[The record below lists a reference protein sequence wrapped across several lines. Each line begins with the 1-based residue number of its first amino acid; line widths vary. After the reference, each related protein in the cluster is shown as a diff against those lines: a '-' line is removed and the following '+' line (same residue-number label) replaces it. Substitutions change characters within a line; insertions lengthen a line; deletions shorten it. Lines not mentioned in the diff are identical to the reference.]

1 MNGQNS
7 LDLVAS
13 ALNIITSNDRPDK
26 AVRGALDV
34 LRKGMG
40 FKYLSYWRHDGSR
53 DTLIF
58 TYESGRVKSP
68 KFRSASQRTQY
79 ERGQGLLGSTWEKG
93 EQVALKDLS
102 TVDDPR
108 MEPAIASQLT
118 QVVASPIILGG
129 KIAGT
134 LDAWADAS
142 LELDKEQILCIDLTA
157 QLLAQRFQR
166 FEDLRFHRESA
177 ENARAINLF
186 TYAVSEAHG
195 LENMFAV
202 AANAFQSGFH
212 MSYSL
217 LWQQVDSEIKV
228 TMSAGEAP
236 QSVSELLAS
245 TSYQPKEGI
254 IGECFSLQQ
263 FMFDVSHI
271 DSELAKNGVKGRF
284 CFPLLT
290 TEGET
295 IGVLETLSFSRLVV
309 GETRRETFGAL
320 WKILLQNIQR
330 AERERIVSR
339 YDPMVNGASLCMIL
353 ANTSGHVVFVN
364 ETGVELF
371 KELSDRWPLIHK
383 GAEGLHIDILHPS
396 LVPAGGS
403 LAEPTYLPISGLY
416 DIGEETFSVEI
427 KAMYD
432 RHHDYIGPMATWER
446 VTERLRNERLVEL
459 HQEEAQKKQKLLQQ
473 RVVELMDVVR
483 NMEAGDL
490 TYPVPVC
497 DGEMG
502 QVFSGIKVMMA
513 ELRQSM
519 QSVGGLARA
528 LSESSDNLTVVA
540 GRVDQ
545 NAQSTLEDANL
556 ASGGVVEVREGVSTV
571 TQGVQ
576 QLALGVGAVSGHAAE
591 AANVGAKAMTAAADA
606 SHKIQR
612 LGKSSAQIGS
622 VVKTINT
629 IAEQTKLL
637 ALNATIEAA
646 RAGEAGRGFSVVAGE
661 VKNLARETA
670 EATQDIASRVEN
682 IQIDTQDVVTAIN
695 QIRDIIESINQL
707 QQQIADSV
715 EQQLA
720 TTKDMSR
727 VSVSVKEAIGGV
739 SDRTEAVVRVADDT
753 ASVANDTRQAA
764 EELKASAE
772 QLERSVGKFRFEVDP
787 VRSVSQAYA

>member
-1 MNGQNS
+1 MTVQNIT
-7 LDLVAS
+7 DVVAS
-13 ALNIITSNDRPDK
+13 ALNVITTNDRPDK
-26 AVRGALDV
+26 AVRGALDI
-34 LRKGMG
+34 LRKGLG
-40 FKYLSYWRHDGSR
+40 LVYLSYWRHDPAR
-53 DTLIF
+53 DILIF

-68 KFRSASQRTQY
+68 KFKTTGQRTQY
-79 ERGQGLLGSTWEKG
+79 EQGRGVLGAAWEKG
-93 EQVALKDLS
+93 EQVFDGDLS
-102 TVDDPR
+102 NFDDPR
-108 MEPAIASQLT
+108 FEPALVGKLT
-118 QVVASPIILGG
+118 QVVANPILLDGN
-129 KIAGT
+129 IAGAI
-134 LDAWADAS
+134 DAWS
-142 LELDKEQILCIDLTA
+142 GTEVEIDEERRVA
-157 QLLAQRFQR
+157 VDVVAKLLAQRFQR

-195 LENMFAV
+195 LENMFRV
-202 AANAFQSGFH
+202 AASAFESGFNL
-212 MSYSL
+212 SYSL
-217 LWQQVDSEIKV
+217 LWQYVDSEIVV

-236 QSVSELLAS
+236 HAVSERLES
-245 TSYQPKEGI
+245 EEGQPED
-254 IGECFSLQQ
+254 SLVAQCIDAQQ
-263 FMFDVSHI
+263 FMFETKNI
-271 DSELAKNGVKGRF
+271 EAELAKSGVKGRF
-284 CFPLLT
+284 CFPLIT
-290 TEGET
+290 TEGQI
-295 IGVLETLSFSRLVV
+295 IGVLEAISFTRVV
-309 GETRRETFGAL
+309 VEETRRETFGAL

-353 ANTSGHVVFVN
+353 ADATGHVVFVN
-364 ETGVELF
+364 ETGEKLF
-371 KELSDRWPLIHK
+371 QELSEIWPLIRE
-383 GAEGLHIDILHPS
+383 GAEGIHFDALHPC
-396 LVPAGGS
+396 LVPSEGS
-403 LAEPTYLPISGLY
+403 ISEPKCLPISGFY

-432 RHHDYIGPMATWER
+432 RHQDYIGPMATWER

-459 HQEEAQKKQKLLQQ
+459 HQKEAQKKQKILEQ

-502 QVFSGIKVMMA
+502 QVFSGIKAMMA

-519 QSVGGLARA
+519 QSVGALARA

-540 GRVDQ
+540 ARVDQ

-556 ASGGVVEVREGVSTV
+556 ASGGVIEVREGVSTV

-591 AANVGAKAMTAAADA
+591 AADVGAKAVTAAADA
-606 SHKIQR
+606 SDKIQR

-646 RAGEAGRGFSVVAGE
+646 RAGKAGRGFSVVAGE

-670 EATQDIASRVEN
+670 EATQDIAARVEN
-682 IQIDTQDVVTAIN
+682 IQVDTQDVVTAIN
-695 QIRDIIESINQL
+695 QIRDIIESINRL

-720 TTKDMSR
+720 TTKDMSQ

-739 SDRTEAVVRVADDT
+739 SDNTEAVVRVADDT

-772 QLERSVGKFRFEVDP
+772 QLERSVGKFRFEVEQE
-787 VRSVSQAYA
+787 RSTSQAYA